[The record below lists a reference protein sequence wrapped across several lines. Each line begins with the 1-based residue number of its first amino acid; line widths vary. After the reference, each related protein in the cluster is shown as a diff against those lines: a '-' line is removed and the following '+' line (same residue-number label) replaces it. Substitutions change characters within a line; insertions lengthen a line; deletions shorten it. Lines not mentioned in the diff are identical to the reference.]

1 MFPHIYKILRS
12 KNPNLILMKLTIILA
27 IILALVLLY
36 RISEPPRPP
45 VEGFQQR
52 EPFVL
57 KTDKDIYDSIYV
69 ELYDGVNNT
78 DTRSEKELAEIVI
91 ATQPS
96 SQNSVFL
103 DVGSG
108 TGYVVNQLR
117 EAGYEVFGIDK
128 SSAMVNYAE
137 KLYPESEFQ
146 CGNVI
151 DSMTFEKSTFTHI
164 LCTHFTIYEIE
175 DKHTFFSNCYYWSVP
190 NSYLIVHL
198 VDKNKFNIETP
209 NANKKP
215 SFFQYPTT
223 GGRETKTNVDFADF
237 IYSANYDFSKDK
249 GSSVVVFKE
258 TFTDRETKNVR
269 QNENTLYMES
279 IDTIVGIASGVGY
292 IVHAKMNLEK
302 CNGDPNQYL
311 YVFERL
317 M

>member
-1 MFPHIYKILRS
+1 
-12 KNPNLILMKLTIILA
+12 MKLTIILA
-27 IILALVLLY
+27 ITLALILLY
-36 RISEPPRPP
+36 RISEEPKPP

-57 KTDKDIYDSIYV
+57 KTNKDIYDTIYV

-78 DTRSEKELAEIVI
+78 DTRSDKELIEII
-91 ATQPS
+91 KMSEPS
-96 SQNSVFL
+96 SQNSIFL

-137 KLYPESEFQ
+137 KLYPESEYQ
-146 CGNVI
+146 CGDVT
-151 DSMTFEKSTFTHI
+151 DSMTYEKGTFTHI

-175 DKHTFFSNCYYWSVP
+175 DKRTFFSNCYYWSVP

-198 VDKNKFNIETP
+198 VDKNKFNIEKP

-215 SFFQYPTT
+215 TFFQWPTT
-223 GGRETKTNVDFADF
+223 IARETKTKVDFADF
-237 IYSANYDFSKDK
+237 IYSASYDMSKDK
-249 GSSVVVFKE
+249 SNIVFKE
-258 TFTDRETKNVR
+258 TFTDKETKNVR

-279 IDTIVGIASGVGY
+279 IDAIVGIASNIGY
-292 IVHAKMNLEK
+292 IVHAKMSLEN

>member
-1 MFPHIYKILRS
+1 MFHHIYKILRS

-27 IILALVLLY
+27 VILVLVLLY
-36 RISEPPRPP
+36 RVSEPPKPQ

-57 KTDKDIYDSIYV
+57 KTDKYIYDPIYV

-78 DTRSEKELAEIVI
+78 DTRSDKELIEII
-91 ATQPS
+91 KMSEPS
-96 SQNSVFL
+96 SQNSIFL

-117 EAGYEVFGIDK
+117 EAGYNVFGIDK
-128 SSAMVNYAE
+128 STAMVNYAE
-137 KLYPESEFQ
+137 KLYPESEYQ
-146 CGNVI
+146 CGDVT
-151 DSMTFEKSTFTHI
+151 DSMTYEKGTFTHI

-175 DKHTFFSNCYYWSVP
+175 DKRTFFSNCYYWSVP

-198 VDKNKFNIETP
+198 VDKNKFNIEPP

-215 SFFQYPTT
+215 TLFQWPTAVT
-223 GGRETKTNVDFADF
+223 RETNTKVDFADF
-237 IYSANYDFSKDK
+237 IYSASYDFSKGK
-249 GSSVVVFKE
+249 NSSVVVFKE
-258 TFTDRETKNVR
+258 TFTDKETKNVR
-269 QNENTLYMES
+269 QNENSLYMES
-279 IDTIVGIASGVGY
+279 IDNIVGIANNVGY
-292 IVHAKMNLEK
+292 IVHAKINLET